1 VIVNICTLDR
11 FKGKHQPSYLV
22 SNLVGTI
29 SIVLEMKD
37 TKTVTP
43 QVRADITFPFYILL
57 YLSFWTNVM
66 HYVFTD
72 LLDRSLCFKSGDH
85 HILVLPLSPRSQAFQ
100 SLSQGPEQRYSS
112 SLHKPNKGNI
122 QKQPH
127 LKNPGQRLIFP
138 AILIAFCIMGAL
150 AGFLLPIMFFPAVG
164 SVARLLRTDS
174 RDDPVATKVPFF
186 TCAF

>member
-127 LKNPGQRLIFP
+127 LKKSRSAPHFSCHP
-138 AILIAFCIMGAL
+138 H
-150 AGFLLPIMFFPAVG
+150 
-164 SVARLLRTDS
+164 RLLHHGRPGWLPASHHVFPCSGVRGPAPSD
-174 RDDPVATKVPFF
+174 
-186 TCAF
+186 